1 MGRNQVRS
9 RGDWGPII
17 SHGGSATAS
26 VAAQDFPEKLLTEVE
41 VARRLRLSRS
51 TLFTLRRSGKI
62 GYVQVGT
69 SIRYR
74 LADVRRFIE
83 ENAHNGIG

>member
-1 MGRNQVRS
+1 MGRNQVGKL
-9 RGDWGPII
+9 GDWGPASSRAGRAI
-17 SHGGSATAS
+17 ATAVEQEFS
-26 VAAQDFPEKLLTEVE
+26 EKLLTEVE
-41 VARRLRLSRS
+41 VGRRLRLSRA

-74 LADVRRFIE
+74 IGDVVRFIE
-83 ENAHNGIG
+83 ENAHNG

>member
-1 MGRNQVRS
+1 MATNQVRN
-9 RGDWGPII
+9 RGDWVRVSSRP
-17 SHGGSATAS
+17 GSAIAT
-26 VAAQDFPEKLLTEVE
+26 VAEQEISEKLLTEVE

-51 TLFTLRRSGKI
+51 TLFTLRRTGKI

-74 LADVRRFIE
+74 AADVRRFIE
-83 ENAHNGIG
+83 ENAHNG